1 MILQNTITKKQTKTK
16 LKTNKQ
22 RGGSQS
28 HLQIPNTSSTP
39 RTSTKIRPVPERQ
52 IKTKINDYEP
62 SGNVLYPKGL
72 YSYYYPIQYGNVIT
86 WNITPFGL
94 KFDKYDETN
103 TKSQLYQNRLIAIAH
118 YIIEIMSINQEI
130 QLIFLQN
137 CPITE
142 PYKNIIKDLL
152 NTNKLFIVNDN
163 NPCWVITRNNQISIF
178 SILPHLLKNN
188 NKSFGVKTFYDNC
201 VYDIFYLCIDP
212 VDCIINFYVNINI
225 DYYIKG
231 INPETTQI
239 NIIYMLIGICI
250 KQIKT
255 FLDEKYKDI
264 KDIKDIYGCVNSIY
278 FIGNFGRSI
287 VYEIFQTK
295 NYKKE
300 ILYKIDKIK
309 TTPGNKRH
317 SMIDIYGHPYPEFP
331 NINNNS
337 SKNSNDTKY
346 PEKKNTDCILKLI
359 NINFS
364 SF

>member
-1 MILQNTITKKQTKTK
+1 MILQNTITKKQTRTK

-22 RGGSQS
+22 RGGSQRY
-28 HLQIPNTSSTP
+28 LRIPNSS
-39 RTSTKIRPVPERQ
+39 SKSSKSKKIRPVPEKQ

-62 SGNVLYPKGL
+62 SGIVIIPKGL

-86 WNITPFGL
+86 WNITPLGL
-94 KFDKYDETN
+94 KIDEYDETIN
-103 TKSQLYQNRLIAIAH
+103 VQLYQNRLTAIAH
-118 YIIEIMSINQEI
+118 YITEIMTKNQEI

-137 CPITE
+137 CPINE

-152 NTNKLFIVNDN
+152 NTNKLFVVNDN
-163 NPCWVITRNNQISIF
+163 NPCWVITRNHQISIF
-178 SILPHLLKNN
+178 SILPHLLKKNN
-188 NKSFGVKTFYDNC
+188 NSFGMNTFYENC
-201 VYDIFYLCIDP
+201 VYDIFYLLIAP
-212 VDCIINFYVNINI
+212 VACIINFYVNINI

-231 INPETTQI
+231 INAETTQI
-239 NIIYMLIGICI
+239 NIIHMLINICI

-255 FLDEKYKDI
+255 FLNEKYKDN
-264 KDIKDIYGCVNSIY
+264 KDIYGCVNSIY

-287 VYEIFQTK
+287 IYETFQTT

-300 ILYKIDKIK
+300 ILYTIEKIK
-309 TTPGNKRH
+309 TTPGNKRY
-317 SMIDIYGHPYPEFP
+317 SMIDIYGKPYPEFP

-346 PEKKNTDCILKLI
+346 PEKKNTDCILKLK